1 MKLNIYLLILFLSV
15 ALLSCSDD
23 DVDKNNSIIQD
34 QARTENT
41 FDRWLTTNY
50 TVPYNIEF
58 KYRLDDIE
66 TDTHYNVV
74 PADYDKAVALAKVIK
89 YLWLDSYDEVCGN
102 EFLRSYV
109 PRIIHLIGCPGYK
122 DNGSIL
128 LGTAEGGLKITLYD
142 VNSIDPED
150 INVASLT
157 DNYLHTMHH
166 EFAHILH
173 QTKSYSE
180 DFRKISDGKY
190 VGDDCFNAEYT
201 LALARQNGFVTRYAR
216 SEHQEDFV
224 EIISTYITNTE
235 ATWQSIRQSCGTD
248 GVALLD
254 KKFEIVKNYLKSSWN
269 IEIDNL
275 RNVINRRS
283 EEVTRI
289 DLTL

>member
-1 MKLNIYLLILFLSV
+1 MKLKLYLLIPFLAAALF
-15 ALLSCSDD
+15 SCSDD

-41 FDRWLTTNY
+41 FDRWLTMNY

-102 EFLRSYV
+102 DFLRSYV

-142 VNSIDPED
+142 VNSIDPEH
-150 INVASLT
+150 INVATLT

-201 LALARQNGFVTRYAR
+201 LALARKNGFVTRYAR

-235 ATWQSIRQSCGTD
+235 ETWQSIRQSCGAE
-248 GVALLD
+248 GMAILD
-254 KKFEIVKNYLKSSWN
+254 KKFEIVKNYLKGSWN
-269 IEIDNL
+269 IEIDDL
-275 RNVINRRS
+275 REVINRRS